1 MGFLAKLSPIA
12 LLESLLSGKQKGVS
26 APVVPKAP
34 KAPTKDSSE
43 VSAARENERKRRIAA
58 AGRGS
63 TILTSGAGVL
73 GEAPV
78 TRKKL
83 LGG

>member
-12 LLESLLSGKQKGVS
+12 LLESILGGGKKAP

-34 KAPTKDSSE
+34 KAPTKESTE
-43 VSAARENERKRRIAA
+43 VKAARENERKRRIAA

-63 TILTSGAGVL
+63 TILTGGAGVV